1 MAQTHPTSASSSVVS
16 LGGVSR
22 DALYTHAAVMA
33 RRGQRQRR
41 NLVAGMASALVALA
55 LGAALGVTLLH
66 FEASAEPAVSAP
78 AAEEIAQDNV

>member
-1 MAQTHPTSASSSVVS
+1 MVS

-22 DALYTHAAVMA
+22 DALYSHAAVMA

-55 LGAALGVTLLH
+55 LGAVIGVTLLH
-66 FEASAEPAVSAP
+66 FEATAEPATVETPLEEVAP
-78 AAEEIAQDNV
+78 DNA